1 MAKMDSEE
9 YIRAKNRL
17 DILRSGNYDFS
28 NKERFR
34 RDDFATN
41 FIPERLNVG
50 NLSIV
55 ALT

>member
-17 DILRSGNYDFS
+17 DILRSGNYNFS